1 MARPKKA
8 EDAKRDRRL
17 TFYMTD
23 EEETRLNTVAAHMG
37 LDKTKVIAK
46 ALDRWI
52 QTLENPP
59 EVLKQAKY
67 EKIMELGR
75 EEGEGYICSRGDLFW
90 LESTWP
96 SPPLCC
102 PACGDR
108 LIKRTWFGRITKGF

>member
-8 EDAKRDRRL
+8 GDEKRDRRL
-17 TFYMTD
+17 TFYMT
-23 EEETRLNTVAAHMG
+23 EEEEIRLNAVAAYMG

-59 EVLKQAKY
+59 ETLKQAKY
-67 EKIMELGR
+67 NKIMEIDR

-90 LESTWP
+90 LESIWP
-96 SPPLCC
+96 SPPLSC

-108 LIKRTWFGRITKGF
+108 LIKRTWNGRILRGF